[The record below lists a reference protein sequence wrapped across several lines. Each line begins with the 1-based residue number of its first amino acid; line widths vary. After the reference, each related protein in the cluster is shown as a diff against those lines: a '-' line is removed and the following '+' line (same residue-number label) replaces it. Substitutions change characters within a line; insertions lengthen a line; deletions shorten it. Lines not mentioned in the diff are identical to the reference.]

1 MKYLAVLFWSIVLLQ
16 MINFVLNSLNGGG
29 ALNFVTPII
38 GAVVITIIVVLFDFV
53 IKPNNNDTKEQH

>member
-29 ALNFVTPII
+29 ALNFVTPVIVAVII
-38 GAVVITIIVVLFDFV
+38 TIVVLVLDAM

>member
-29 ALNFVTPII
+29 ELNYITPIF
-38 GAVVITIIVVLFDFV
+38 GAIAFTIIIALFDMM
-53 IKPNNNDTKEQH
+53 IKPSKHEAKEHH

>member
-38 GAVVITIIVVLFDFV
+38 VAVIITIVVLVLDAM

>member
-29 ALNFVTPII
+29 ALNFVTPLI
-38 GAVVITIIVVLFDFV
+38 GAVVFTIIIILFDLV
-53 IKPNNNDTKEQH
+53 IKPKQNSTNEQH